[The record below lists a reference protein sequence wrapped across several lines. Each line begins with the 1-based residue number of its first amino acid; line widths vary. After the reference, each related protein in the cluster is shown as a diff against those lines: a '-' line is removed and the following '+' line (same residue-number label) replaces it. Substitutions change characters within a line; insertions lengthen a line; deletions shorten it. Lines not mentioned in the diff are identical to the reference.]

1 MPVTENL
8 PHEWY
13 NTPNLHMCTI
23 KDFYNFCNNKNIKI
37 FKSVALKKSKISEIN
52 KSNLNYKNLDSHLG
66 IFLIES

>member
-1 MPVTENL
+1 MCIRDR
-8 PHEWY
+8 Y

-23 KDFYNFCNNKNIKI
+23 KDFYNFCSTKNIKI
-37 FKSVALKKSKISEIN
+37 YKSIALKKSRISEIN